1 MMHGDLSN
9 STKATYGFMLKDF
22 VLKYKD
28 NKLSDKFL
36 NAVIGKT
43 KRAEINS
50 VVTGVMSYIYRQTEF
65 NVDLLIDEK
74 DYTSDL
80 KLIIEDL
87 PFNRVVLYNKYS
99 QISSR
104 LLTGDLTYVITDVDY
119 ERGLIN
125 SQYAIPLKELT
136 AILKIGGRKG

>member
-1 MMHGDLSN
+1 MMHGDISN
-9 STKATYGFMLKDF
+9 STKATYGFMLNDL

-28 NKLSDKFL
+28 NNLTDKFL

-43 KRAEINS
+43 KRAEINN

-74 DYTSDL
+74 DYTADL
-80 KLIIEDL
+80 KNIIGDL

-104 LLTGDLTYVITDVDY
+104 LLTGDLTYVISDSDY

-125 SQYAIPLKELT
+125 SRYAITLNELT
-136 AILKIGGRKG
+136 TILKIGGRKG